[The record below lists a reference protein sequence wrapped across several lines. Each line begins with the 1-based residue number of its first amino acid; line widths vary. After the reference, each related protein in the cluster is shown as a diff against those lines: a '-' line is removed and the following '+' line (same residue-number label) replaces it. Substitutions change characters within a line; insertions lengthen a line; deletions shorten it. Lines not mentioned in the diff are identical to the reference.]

1 MFPHVNMGLFRH
13 RSPRSPHGLKLYP
26 RAAEVSPWTSGA
38 IRTRHCG
45 EGLFAAGDVDQ
56 SGAGEPQDPAATYTD
71 SMATQWRL
79 WCTHWHHDING
90 CTIFWLLVWFTKYP
104 AFENL
109 WSLGSVLRFVLTWV
123 FLLLVHQQCNA
134 AVTGTASGL
143 LPHPLLGRFGR
154 HLRHKAAT
162 RHTWHAWH
170 LWHIWHIWLHMSVF
184 VYGFVLHTYVKYTC
198 ILYLCNLH
206 VKYT

>member
-1 MFPHVNMGLFRH
+1 MFPHINMGLFRH
-13 RSPRSPHGLKLYP
+13 RSPRSPHGWNFIPVQRKYHHGPAVLSGP
-26 RAAEVSPWTSGA
+26 ATAEKDCSLLEMLTSQEQVSRR
-38 IRTRHCG
+38 IRRQHI
-45 EGLFAAGDVDQ
+45 
-56 SGAGEPQDPAATYTD
+56 P
-71 SMATQWRL
+71 TQWRL

-90 CTIFWLLVWFTKYP
+90 YTIFWLLVWFTKYP

-109 WSLGSVLRFVLTWV
+109 WSLGSVLGFVVTWV

-134 AVTGTASGL
+134 AVTATASGL

-184 VYGFVLHTYVKYTC
+184 VYRFVLHTYVKYTC